1 MVAVSRRA
9 ALMALAGVP
18 LATRLFEPGRRAR
31 AEAVGETVTI
41 TVPSGRSITAVAS
54 FPAVMPA
61 PAVMSIHGAYGS
73 SGWYQALPGKLAA
86 DGFVGLAV
94 DLFDGEVTDGGG
106 FLREKALANF
116 DRMMETVVSWAGW
129 LKGDQRTTGKLGA
142 VGFSFGAYCVLEAA
156 MRTPI
161 DASVLY
167 YGVTDA
173 SAADFARIRGPL
185 LAHFAERDALLAA
198 GTVKRFE
205 VKVKEAGLSTEI
217 HWYAAEHSFA
227 NPELPGYDQAAA
239 ALAWERT
246 VKFLQTDLG

>member
-1 MVAVSRRA
+1 
-9 ALMALAGVP
+9 
-18 LATRLFEPGRRAR
+18 
-31 AEAVGETVTI
+31 
-41 TVPSGRSITAVAS
+41 
-54 FPAVMPA
+54 MPA

-73 SGWYQALPGKLAA
+73 SDWYKSLPGKLAD

-116 DRMMETVVSWAGW
+116 DRTMETLVSWVGW
-129 LKGDQRTTGKLGA
+129 LKRDQRTTGKLGA
-142 VGFSFGAYCVLEAA
+142 VGFSFGAYCALEAA

-173 SAADFARIRGPL
+173 SAADFARIEGPL
-185 LAHFAERDALLAA
+185 LGHFAERDDLLAA
-198 GTVKRFE
+198 KAVKRFE
-205 VKVKEAGLSTEI
+205 VKAKEAGLSTEI

-227 NPELPGYDQAAA
+227 NPEFPGYDQAAA
-239 ALAWERT
+239 ELAWDRT
-246 VKFLQTDLG
+246 VKFLQTGLG